1 MSSACVQR
9 IISPISSSMRM
20 RLREVGLHLHHHT
33 TSWWTTG
40 KQETRVNP
48 GPVPTKFHHLWEKTC
63 TRDKTNNRIS
73 SWNTNAALSRAIL
86 NTDGIF
92 YRCKA
97 FISPSFMITCCQTT
111 VPVCS
116 AASQR
121 GSFND
126 KSWHSFQNGIFLWP
140 CNAHRMTRYVH
151 LISAEPY
158 CCLLSFFCASRILRM
173 MSARQTLEVITD
185 LRVSVEEQL
194 QTSATLFWWKAPWK
208 THSVNLLTPAV
219 LRGFHK
225 LPVALNL

>member
-20 RLREVGLHLHHHT
+20 PLREVGLHLHHHT

-48 GPVPTKFHHLWEKTC
+48 ALFQPNSTIFERKHAPGRKQ
-63 TRDKTNNRIS
+63 NNCIS
-73 SWNTNAALSRAIL
+73 MWNTNTALSRAIL

-92 YRCKA
+92 YHCKA

-111 VPVCS
+111 GPVCS
-116 AASQR
+116 AAWQR

-126 KSWHSFQNGIFLWP
+126 KSWHWFQNGIFLWS
-140 CNAHRMTRYVH
+140 CNAHRTVRYVH

-158 CCLLSFFCASRILRM
+158 CCLLSFFCASRILGM

-194 QTSATLFWWKAPWK
+194 QTCATLFWWKAPWK

-219 LRGFHK
+219 SRGFHK
-225 LPVALNL
+225 LPVALNQ